1 MDVGHDEK
9 AARTR
14 GDGAYYSALVSIES
28 TEAGGATLSPPPEPP
43 PRSALRRIA
52 ISTAIFA
59 GATALSRVAGL
70 GREVIQAGYFGTHE
84 SINAFTVASQI
95 PNLVSNLFSM
105 AALSAAFVPVFTELL
120 HEGRKREAFKLAST
134 LFWLILIVL
143 SVLALV
149 YTALAGVIMP
159 LFAGTMSPHYVHL
172 TVGLSR
178 VLFPVVLLLGLT
190 GLFVGILQS
199 YDHFGVAAVAPAIW
213 NVVIVIGLV
222 ALHSHFGVYG
232 YAIAWLVATVVQL
245 LLIAVALRGIDFRPS
260 FSLDWHDPRVRQVM
274 ILFIPVTVSIGIINI
289 DSFLNAT
296 LGTLVSPHASV
307 AINDAF
313 RLYMLPQGV
322 FSVAVTT
329 VLFPTLTR
337 MGLRRDV
344 SGMRRT
350 LGTGV
355 RQINLLL
362 IPSAALMAV
371 LATPIVRLVYQRNAF
386 NNYSTHIV
394 STALLWFA
402 FSLPFSGVNLLFTRT
417 FFALKRPWIPTKLAA
432 MNVAVD
438 IVVSLILY
446 RPLGIAGLIIG
457 TLVANIFMT
466 WLQARRLR
474 IGFNG
479 RLEGPQTLMITVR
492 ICVATAIA
500 TALGYLIWNGLDS
513 LLGLSFI
520 AQLVSVGLALLVAGA
535 VYFRLV
541 LLMRIPEARQIE
553 ALVRSRLPGR

>member
-1 MDVGHDEK
+1 V
-9 AARTR
+9 T
-14 GDGAYYSALVSIES
+14 IES

-43 PRSALRRIA
+43 PRSAFRRIA

-59 GATALSRVAGL
+59 LATALSRVAGL
-70 GREVIQAGYFGTHE
+70 GREVIQTNYFGTHVP
-84 SINAFTVASQI
+84 INAFTIASQI

-105 AALSAAFVPVFTELL
+105 AALSAAFVPVFAELL
-120 HEGRKREAFKLAST
+120 HEGRRREAFRLAST

-143 SVLALV
+143 TGLTLL
-149 YTALAGVIMP
+149 YMALAGVIMP
-159 LFAGTMSPHYVHL
+159 LFAGTMPAYGVHL
-172 TVGLSR
+172 TIGLSR

-190 GLFVGILQS
+190 GLLVGILQS
-199 YDHFGVAAVAPAIW
+199 YDHFGVAAVAPAVW

-232 YAIAWLVATVVQL
+232 YAIAWLVATLVQL
-245 LLIAVALRGIDFRPS
+245 LLIAVALKGIDFRPS

-274 ILFIPVTVSIGIINI
+274 ILFVPVTVSIGIINI

-296 LGTLVSPHASV
+296 LGTLVSPHASA

-337 MGLRRDV
+337 MALRRDAG
-344 SGMRRT
+344 GMRRT
-350 LGTGV
+350 LGIGV

-371 LATPIVRLVYQRNAF
+371 LATPIVRLVYQRGAF
-386 NNYSTHIV
+386 GSYSTHIV

-402 FSLPFSGVNLLFTRT
+402 FSLPFAGVNLLFTRT

-432 MNVAVD
+432 MNIALD
-438 IVVSLILY
+438 IVVSLALY
-446 RPLGIAGLIIG
+446 KPLGIAGLIIG
-457 TLVANIFMT
+457 TLVANIFMA

-492 ICVATAIA
+492 ILLATAIT
-500 TALGYLIWNGLDS
+500 TAIGYLVWDGLHG

-520 AQLVSVGLALLVAGA
+520 AQLLAVGIALLLAAA
-535 VYFRLV
+535 VYARLV

-553 ALVRSRLPGR
+553 ALIRSRLPGS

>member
-1 MDVGHDEK
+1 V
-9 AARTR
+9 
-14 GDGAYYSALVSIES
+14 
-28 TEAGGATLSPPPEPP
+28 
-43 PRSALRRIA
+43 
-52 ISTAIFA
+52 
-59 GATALSRVAGL
+59 
-70 GREVIQAGYFGTHE
+70 
-84 SINAFTVASQI
+84 
-95 PNLVSNLFSM
+95 
-105 AALSAAFVPVFTELL
+105 LSAITLL
-120 HEGRKREAFKLAST
+120 
-134 LFWLILIVL
+134 
-143 SVLALV
+143 

-159 LFAGTMSPHYVHL
+159 LFAGTMPVSGVHL
-172 TVGLSR
+172 AAGLSR

-199 YDHFGVAAVAPAIW
+199 YDHFGVAAVAPAVW
-213 NVVIVIGLV
+213 NVVIVVGLV
-222 ALHSHFGVYG
+222 ALHPHFGIYG
-232 YAIAWLVATVVQL
+232 YAIAWLLATVVQFL
-245 LLIAVALRGIDFRPS
+245 MIAVALKGIDFRPS

-274 ILFIPVTVSIGIINI
+274 ILFVPVTVSIGIINI

-296 LGTLVSPHASV
+296 LGTLVSPHASI

-313 RLYMLPQGV
+313 RLYMLPQGI

-337 MGLRRDV
+337 MAIRRDAP
-344 SGMRRT
+344 GMRRT
-350 LGTGV
+350 IGNGV

-371 LATPIVRLVYQRNAF
+371 LATPIVRLVYERGAF
-386 NNYSTHIV
+386 TGYSTHIV
-394 STALLWFA
+394 SIALLWFA

-432 MNVAVD
+432 MNVALD

-446 RPLGIAGLIIG
+446 KPLGIAGLIIG

-479 RLEGPQTLMITVR
+479 RLEGPQTLMITLR
-492 ICVATAIA
+492 ILVATAIT
-500 TALGYLIWNGLDS
+500 TAVGYFIWKGLDS

-520 AQLVSVGLALLVAGA
+520 AQILSVGIALLAA
-535 VYFRLV
+535 AALYARLV

-553 ALVRSRLPGR
+553 ALIRRRLPGG

>member
-9 AARTR
+9 AARSC

-59 GATALSRVAGL
+59 LATALSRVAGL
-70 GREVIQAGYFGTHE
+70 GREVVQANYFGTG
-84 SINAFTVASQI
+84 IDADAFTVASQI

-120 HEGRKREAFKLAST
+120 QAGRRREAYRLAST
-134 LFWLILIVL
+134 LFWLILVVL
-143 SVLALV
+143 TAVTLV
-149 YTALAGVIMP
+149 WMAAAGLIMP
-159 LFAGTMSPHYVHL
+159 LFAGTLHPS
-172 TVGLSR
+172 TVALAAGLSR
-178 VLFPVVLLLGLT
+178 VLFPVVLLLSLT

-199 YDHFGVAAVAPAIW
+199 YDHFGVAAVAPAVW
-213 NVVIVIGLV
+213 NVVIVVGLV
-222 ALHSHFGVYG
+222 ALHPHFGIYG
-232 YAIAWLVATVVQL
+232 YAIAWLLATVVQFVM
-245 LLIAVALRGIDFRPS
+245 IAAALRSIDFRPS
-260 FSLDWHDPRVRQVM
+260 FALDWKDPRVREVM
-274 ILFIPVTVSIGIINI
+274 ILFVPVTVSIGIINI

-296 LGTLVSPHASV
+296 LGTLVSQHASI

-313 RLYMLPQGV
+313 RLYMLPQGI

-337 MGLRRDV
+337 MAIRRDV
-344 SGMRRT
+344 GGMRRT
-350 LGTGV
+350 IGNGV

-371 LATPIVRLVYQRNAF
+371 LATPVTRLVYERGHF
-386 NNYSTHIV
+386 TSGSTALV

-402 FSLPFSGVNLLFTRT
+402 FSLPFSGVNLLFART

-432 MNVAVD
+432 MNVVLD
-438 IVVSLILY
+438 IVVSLALY
-446 RPLGIAGLIIG
+446 KPLHIAGLIIG

-479 RLEGPQTLMITVR
+479 RLEGPQTLMITIR
-492 ICVATAIA
+492 ILVATAIT
-500 TALGYLIWNGLDS
+500 TAVGYLIWDGLDR
-513 LLGLSFI
+513 LLGLSLV
-520 AQLVSVGLALLVAGA
+520 AQILSVGIALLAAAA
-535 VYFRLV
+535 VYARLV

-553 ALVRSRLPGR
+553 ALLRSRLPGG

>member
-1 MDVGHDEK
+1 
-9 AARTR
+9 
-14 GDGAYYSALVSIES
+14 VSLES

-43 PRSALRRIA
+43 PRPALRRLA
-52 ISTAIFA
+52 VSTAIFA
-59 GATALSRVAGL
+59 VATALSRVAGL
-70 GREVIQAGYFGTHE
+70 GREVIQAGYFGTGVH
-84 SINAFTVASQI
+84 INAFTVASQI

-120 HEGRKREAFKLAST
+120 HEGRRREAYRLAST

-143 SVLALV
+143 TVITLL

-159 LFAGTMSPHYVHL
+159 LFAGTMSADAVHL

-190 GLFVGILQS
+190 GLLVGILQS
-199 YDHFGVAAVAPAIW
+199 YDHFGVPAVAPAVW

-222 ALHSHFGVYG
+222 VLHPKLGIYG
-232 YAIAWLVATVVQL
+232 YAVAWLLATVVQF
-245 LLIAVALRGIDFRPS
+245 LLIAFALRGIDFRPS
-260 FSLDWHDPRVRQVM
+260 FSLEWRDPRVRQVM

-296 LGTLVSPHASV
+296 LGTLVSPHASA

-313 RLYMLPQGV
+313 RLYMLPQGI
-322 FSVAVTT
+322 FSVAVAT

-337 MGLRRDV
+337 MAIRRDV
-344 SGMRRT
+344 GGMRHA

-371 LATPIVRLVYQRNAF
+371 LATPIIRLVYQRGAF
-386 NNYSTHIV
+386 SSGSTHLV
-394 STALLWFA
+394 SEALLWFA
-402 FSLPFSGVNLLFTRT
+402 FSLPFSGVNLLYTRT
-417 FFALKRPWIPTKLAA
+417 FFALKRPWIPTRLAA

-438 IVVSLILY
+438 IVVSLALY
-446 RPLGIAGLIIG
+446 KPLGIAGLIIG
-457 TLVANIFMT
+457 TLTANIFMT

-479 RLEGPQTLMITVR
+479 RLEWPQTMMITVR
-492 ICVATAIA
+492 ICIATAIV
-500 TALGYLIWNGLDS
+500 TAIGYFIWKGLDS
-513 LLGLSFI
+513 VLGVSFV
-520 AQLVSVGLALLVAGA
+520 AQLFSVGLALLIAGA
-535 VYFRLV
+535 VYFRIV

>member
-1 MDVGHDEK
+1 
-9 AARTR
+9 
-14 GDGAYYSALVSIES
+14 
-28 TEAGGATLSPPPEPP
+28 
-43 PRSALRRIA
+43 
-52 ISTAIFA
+52 
-59 GATALSRVAGL
+59 
-70 GREVIQAGYFGTHE
+70 
-84 SINAFTVASQI
+84 
-95 PNLVSNLFSM
+95 
-105 AALSAAFVPVFTELL
+105 
-120 HEGRKREAFKLAST
+120 
-134 LFWLILIVL
+134 
-143 SVLALV
+143 
-149 YTALAGVIMP
+149 
-159 LFAGTMSPHYVHL
+159 
-172 TVGLSR
+172 
-178 VLFPVVLLLGLT
+178 
-190 GLFVGILQS
+190 
-199 YDHFGVAAVAPAIW
+199 
-213 NVVIVIGLV
+213 
-222 ALHSHFGVYG
+222 
-232 YAIAWLVATVVQL
+232 
-245 LLIAVALRGIDFRPS
+245 
-260 FSLDWHDPRVRQVM
+260 M

-371 LATPIVRLVYQRNAF
+371 LATPIVRLVYQRHAF

-417 FFALKRPWIPTKLAA
+417 FFALKRPWIPTRLAA

-500 TALGYLIWNGLDS
+500 TALGYVIWKGLDS

>member
-1 MDVGHDEK
+1 M
-9 AARTR
+9 
-14 GDGAYYSALVSIES
+14 SLES

-59 GATALSRVAGL
+59 AATALSRVAGL
-70 GREVIQAGYFGTHE
+70 GREVIQANYFGTGVE
-84 SINAFTVASQI
+84 INAFTVASQI

-120 HEGRKREAFKLAST
+120 HEGRRREAFRLAST
-134 LFWLILIVL
+134 MFWLILIAL
-143 SVLALV
+143 SVITLL

-159 LFAGTMSPHYVHL
+159 LFAGTMPPHAVHL

-190 GLFVGILQS
+190 GLLVGILQS
-199 YDHFGVAAVAPAIW
+199 YDHFGAAAVAPAVW

-222 ALHSHFGVYG
+222 ALHPHFGIYG
-232 YAIAWLVATVVQL
+232 YAIAWLLATVVQFG
-245 LLIAVALRGIDFRPS
+245 LIAIALRGIEFRPS

-274 ILFIPVTVSIGIINI
+274 ILFVPVTVSIGIINI

-313 RLYMLPQGV
+313 RLYMLPQGI

-337 MGLRRDV
+337 MAIRRDV
-344 SGMRRT
+344 RGMRHT

-371 LATPIVRLVYQRNAF
+371 LATPIVRLVYQRGAF
-386 NNYSTHIV
+386 THTSTALV

-417 FFALKRPWIPTKLAA
+417 FFALKRPWIPTRLAA
-432 MNVAVD
+432 MNVALD

-457 TLVANIFMT
+457 TLVANIFMA
-466 WLQARRLR
+466 WLQARRLKL
-474 IGFNG
+474 GFNG
-479 RLEGPQTLMITVR
+479 RLEGPQTTMITVR

-500 TALGYLIWNGLDS
+500 TGLAYLIWKGLDS
-513 LLGLSFI
+513 LLGPAFI
-520 AQLVSVGLALLVAGA
+520 AQLISVGLALAVAGA
-535 VYFRLV
+535 LYFRLV

-553 ALVRSRLPGR
+553 ALVRSRLPGH